1 MGCVGVASDGSRRGR
16 VGVASGSRRGR
27 VGVAS
32 GSRRGRVGVA
42 SGSRRMGR
50 VGLDYG
56 MKQAIQSAV

>member
-42 SGSRRMGR
+42 SDGSRRVRLWHEAGHTVSR
-50 VGLDYG
+50 VT
-56 MKQAIQSAV
+56 